1 MPAPLANDRWR
12 QLSPLLDH
20 ALELPEPERA
30 QWLAGLRAR
39 DPALAAELE
48 ALLAEADALDAA
60 GYLEQGPPP
69 PECATLAGQTF
80 GAYTLE
86 EPLGHGGMGSVWL
99 AHRSDGRYEA
109 KVAVKLLNVALVGR
123 AAEQRFRREG
133 DVLARLTHPH
143 ITALF
148 DAGVAPTGQPYL
160 VLERVDGEEIDGY
173 CDTRG
178 LGVEA
183 RLRLFLDV
191 LAAVAHAHANLI
203 VHRDI
208 KPANVLVAGD
218 GVVKLLDF
226 GIATLLDDEGAGGA
240 TQLTREAGRV
250 LTPEFAAPEQLAG
263 LPVTTATDVYALGV
277 LLYVLLAGQHPAG
290 GTARTPAGL
299 LHAIVETPAP
309 RISEAVASTRSATTE
324 RLTANAGARGTT
336 PERLRRR
343 LRGDV
348 DNIVAK
354 ALKKEPRERYASVT
368 AFADDLRRCL
378 ANQPVS
384 ARPDSFAYRA
394 TKFVQRN
401 RLPVALS
408 SLAAVATLAGLA
420 GTILQWRHAAEQRD
434 FALRQVARVE
444 AVNDLTGFLL
454 YNAAP
459 SGKPFTAPEL
469 LARGERIVD
478 RETSNASRS
487 DLLVAIGRDY
497 STLDAQADG
506 RRVLARAYALS
517 RSDPDPAVRARA
529 ACAWASALAYQ
540 GKREE
545 SNRIYAEA
553 LAALSD
559 QAGYRYDRIDC
570 LLLAADAALM
580 LGEAEVGVQ
589 RAEEAKRLLPGLPFA
604 SPVLEQKVWQAM
616 AEAYRVA
623 GHFRKADAAFA
634 VAERKLEALGR
645 GDTQQAGTLL
655 NNWGIALVQMGQPYR
670 AEGLLRKA
678 IDISRTD
685 DAGKGVSPMLLTNY
699 ARALNDLDRSDEA
712 ARYADRASAEA
723 RASGDEVIT
732 NMSLTLQASIRR
744 RRGDLDGAE
753 QALDEVEPRLRRMLP
768 AGHLAFVSVASER
781 SMLAAARHD
790 FPAALQFADRAV
802 DIASSSPSS
811 WYVLPSVLVRRARL
825 ELEMGRPG
833 DAEADARRALELE
846 RATLAMAQHSSLL
859 GGIWLALGR
868 AQAANGESAAA
879 QQSFAA
885 AAAELRETVGPD
897 HPDTR
902 AADALAAASPS
913 PPAAENG
920 AAPALRRAAA
930 PTPSAAAA
938 R

>member
-1 MPAPLANDRWR
+1 MPAPPGSERWR
-12 QLSPLLDH
+12 QLSPWLDR
-20 ALELPEPERA
+20 ALEQPESERA
-30 QWLAGLRAR
+30 QWLASLRAR
-39 DPALAAELE
+39 DAALAAELE
-48 ALLAEADALDAA
+48 ALLGEADALDAA
-60 GYLEQGPPP
+60 GYLEQGPAPP
-69 PECATLAGQTF
+69 GSATLAGQTF

-86 EPLGHGGMGSVWL
+86 ELLGHGGMGSVWL

-109 KVAVKLLNVALVGR
+109 KVAVKLLNAALMGR
-123 AAEQRFRREG
+123 ASEQRFRREG

-143 ITALF
+143 ITALL

-160 VLERVDGEEIDGY
+160 VLERVEGEEIDRY
-173 CDTRG
+173 CDGRG
-178 LGVEA
+178 FGVEA

-208 KPANVLVAGD
+208 KPANVLVTKS

-226 GIATLLDDEGAGGA
+226 GIATLLDGDQGEGGA
-240 TQLTREAGRV
+240 TQLTREAGRM

-290 GTARTPAGL
+290 ATLRSPAGL

-324 RLTANAGARGTT
+324 TLTANAGARGTT

-343 LRGDV
+343 LRGDL

-354 ALKKEPRERYASVT
+354 ALKKEPLERYASVT
-368 AFADDLRRCL
+368 AFAEDLRRYL
-378 ANQPVS
+378 ASQPVS
-384 ARPDSFAYRA
+384 ARPDSFVYRA
-394 TKFVQRN
+394 TKFIERN

-408 SLAAVATLAGLA
+408 SLAAVATLVGLA

-459 SGKPFTAPEL
+459 SGKPVTAPEL
-469 LARGERIVD
+469 LARGEKIVE

-497 STLDAQADG
+497 SRLDAQADG

-517 RSDPDPAVRARA
+517 RNDPDPAVRARA

-553 LAALSD
+553 LAVLPD
-559 QAGYRYDRIDC
+559 QAEHRYDRIDC
-570 LLLAADAALM
+570 LLLAADAARM
-580 LGEAEVGVQ
+580 LGEADVGAQ

-604 SPVLEQKVWQAM
+604 SPVLEQRVWQGM

-623 GHFRKADAAFA
+623 GHFRQADAAFA

-678 IDISRTD
+678 IDISRSD

-699 ARALNDLDRSDEA
+699 ARALKDLGRSDEA

-744 RRGDLDGAE
+744 NRGDLDGAE

-768 AGHLAFVSVASER
+768 AGHVAFVSVASER
-781 SMLAAARHD
+781 SMLAGARQD

-802 DIASSSPSS
+802 DIASSTPSS
-811 WYVLPSVLVRRARL
+811 GYLLPSVLLRRSRL
-825 ELEMGRPG
+825 ELEMGRPAN
-833 DAEADARRALELE
+833 AEADARRALGIEQQ
-846 RATLAMAQHSSLL
+846 TLASGQHSSLL

-868 AQAANGESAAA
+868 AQVAIRESAAA
-879 QQSFAA
+879 QQAFAA
-885 AAAELRETVGPD
+885 AAAELRETLGPD
-897 HPDTR
+897 HPDVR
-902 AADALAAASPS
+902 AAEAQAAALAPATAS
-913 PPAAENG
+913 
-920 AAPALRRAAA
+920 
-930 PTPSAAAA
+930 A

>member
-1 MPAPLANDRWR
+1 MPAPLANERWR
-12 QLSPLLDH
+12 QLSPLLDC
-20 ALELPEPERA
+20 ALGLAEPERA

-39 DPALAAELE
+39 DPALAAEVE
-48 ALLAEADALDAA
+48 ALLGEADAIDAA
-60 GYLEQGPPP
+60 GYLEQGPAPP
-69 PECATLAGQTF
+69 GGATLAGQTF

-99 AHRSDGRYEA
+99 AHRSDGRYEG
-109 KVAVKLLNVALVGR
+109 KVAVKLLNAALVGR
-123 AAEQRFRREG
+123 AAEQRFKREG

-143 ITALF
+143 ITALL
-148 DAGVAPTGQPYL
+148 DAGIAPTGQPYL
-160 VLERVDGEEIDGY
+160 VLERVEGEEIDRY

-208 KPANVLVAGD
+208 KPANVLVTGG

-226 GIATLLDDEGAGGA
+226 GIAALLDDDEGAGGA

-290 GTARTPAGL
+290 ETTSTPARL
-299 LHAIVETPAP
+299 LQAIVETPAP

-343 LRGDV
+343 LRGDL
-348 DNIVAK
+348 DNIVAR

-368 AFADDLRRCL
+368 AFAEDLRRYL

-459 SGKPFTAPEL
+459 SGKPFTVPEL
-469 LARGERIVD
+469 LARAEKIID
-478 RETSNASRS
+478 RETSDASRS

-497 STLDAQADG
+497 STLDAQGDG

-517 RSDPDPAVRARA
+517 RGDPDPAVRARA
-529 ACAWASALAYQ
+529 ACAWANALAYQ
-540 GKREE
+540 GEREE
-545 SNRIYAEA
+545 SDRIYAEA
-553 LAALSD
+553 LAALPD
-559 QAGYRYDRIDC
+559 RVEYRYDRIDC
-570 LLLAADAALM
+570 LLLATEAALT
-580 LGEAEVGVQ
+580 LGENDVGVQ
-589 RAEEAKRLLPGLPFA
+589 RAEEAQRLFPGLPFA
-604 SPVLEQKVWQAM
+604 SPVLDQKVWQGM

-623 GHFRKADAAFA
+623 GQFTKADAAFA
-634 VAERKLEALGR
+634 VAERKLVSLGR
-645 GDTQQAGTLL
+645 DDTQQAGTLL

-678 IDISRTD
+678 IAISRSD

-712 ARYADRASAEA
+712 ARYAERASAKA

-753 QALDEVEPRLRRMLP
+753 RSLDEVEPRLRRMLP
-768 AGHLAFVSVASER
+768 PGHIAFVSVASER
-781 SMLAAARHD
+781 SLLAAARHD
-790 FPAALQFADRAV
+790 YPAALRFADRAV
-802 DIASSSPSS
+802 HIASSSPSS
-811 WYVLPSVLVRRARL
+811 GYVLPSVLLRRSRL
-825 ELEMGRPG
+825 ELAMGRPAA
-833 DAEADARRALELE
+833 AEADARRALELE
-846 RATLAMAQHSSLL
+846 RPTLAPAQHSSLL

-868 AQAANGESAAA
+868 AQAAVGESAAA
-879 QQSFAA
+879 QQAFAA

-902 AADALAAASPS
+902 AAEALAAAP
-913 PPAAENG
+913 
-920 AAPALRRAAA
+920 APATA
-930 PTPSAAAA
+930 SA